1 MATPTP
7 QILPAN
13 STKNGPS
20 ILSRTRSQSW
30 GKARGKALP
39 NVVGTEEG
47 SVLKAVST
55 EGKKVL
61 VLELGNGAIVKFEE
75 RMEAAERWKEE
86 IEAAWRRWITV
97 YPIYFDLK
105 RPHKK
110 GQRRVPNE
118 KAVIYPLAQDIANA
132 ASRLGFRVVLEADKT
147 HPADW
152 ANPGR
157 VRIMLKNE
165 TTGKPTNPRIPNR
178 SQLLLRIAPILQDTA
193 AIPTPKVQPGEE
205 VFTDELKKQMSE
217 LPIEKKLPRHSPA
230 VSTGFIDRMMGFGG
244 EKGGK
249 EEKGKGTKVKG

>member
-1 MATPTP
+1 MLAEDVDDFDFP
-7 QILPAN
+7 L
-13 STKNGPS
+13 
-20 ILSRTRSQSW
+20 
-30 GKARGKALP
+30 
-39 NVVGTEEG
+39 
-47 SVLKAVST
+47 
-55 EGKKVL
+55 
-61 VLELGNGAIVKFEE
+61 
-75 RMEAAERWKEE
+75 EAASP
-86 IEAAWRRWITV
+86 AATQIAAQPSPSRPSQISKDSFKTQSFKSIAILRRICRWITV

-165 TTGKPTNPRIPNR
+165 TTGKPTNPRIPNP
-178 SQLLLRIAPILQDTA
+178 PILQDTA

-244 EKGGK
+244 RKVGRRRKGRALRKSGHC
-249 EEKGKGTKVKG
+249 TISSAQASKVGHNWVIPPFK